1 MGDMRE
7 EVDEKKN
14 YFDSLT
20 EKEKTPSGTCLQ
32 SLDYPQV
39 QQLRGRLTFPLAI
52 TAAVTM
58 FGTSVPHG
66 WNTGVLNAPTDLIQ
80 RFLNESFTLRFG
92 YVPDGTLLDIV
103 WATSVSVYLIGGCGG
118 AFCAGWFADAF
129 GRKKSILFCHIFG
142 VIAAGLFILCK
153 TMTSFEMLIL
163 ARLIVGFGCGAG
175 TGLVPMYLTEISPI
189 NIRGAMGVL
198 HQLGLT
204 IGILLSQLFGQREL
218 LGTEERWHYLLALTV
233 VPCVLSMVVLP
244 CFPESPRYLLV
255 NKGDE
260 YEAEKALKRFRGVAD
275 VSHDLAEMQHEVQQQ
290 KLDPEWSFMKLL
302 RTKSLRRPLVIV
314 CFLAMSQQL
323 SGINVIFYYSTSVF
337 RQANIPED
345 KIQLAVLAT
354 GAINVC
360 FTAFS
365 VPLMEKTGRRPLLLY
380 GMFGMVISSVTIT
393 VAFNLQDRVPWMSY
407 LSLVCVI
414 GFIFGFSI
422 GLGSVPQFIGA
433 EMFRQGP
440 RPPAMS
446 IAGFLN
452 WLCNFAVGISFPTT
466 NRLLGTYT
474 FLPFIGSVAVFGL
487 FTWWQLP
494 ETKNRTINEVYRI
507 LRIAD
512 TRENDRDEK
521 LAMLGHRLAHQG
533 LPKAEMEGL
542 LRKGGSPPATQNET
556 GSRKTTTDV

>member
-1 MGDMRE
+1 
-7 EVDEKKN
+7 
-14 YFDSLT
+14 
-20 EKEKTPSGTCLQ
+20 
-32 SLDYPQV
+32 
-39 QQLRGRLTFPLAI
+39 
-52 TAAVTM
+52 M
-58 FGTSVPHG
+58 FGSSVPHG
-66 WNTGVLNAPTDLIQ
+66 WNTGVLNAPTELIQ
-80 RFLNESFTLRFG
+80 RFLNESFTARFN
-92 YVPDGTLLDIV
+92 YVPNEALLDIL
-103 WATSVSVYLIGGCGG
+103 WATSVSMYLVGGCAG
-118 AFCAGWFADAF
+118 AFSAGWFADAF
-129 GRKKSILFCHIFG
+129 GRKKSILFCHVFG
-142 VIAAGLFILCK
+142 VTAAVLYILCK
-153 TMTSFEMLIL
+153 MMMSFEMLIL

-189 NIRGAMGVL
+189 NMRGSMGVL

-204 IGILLSQLFGQREL
+204 IGIFLSQLFGLREL
-218 LGTEERWHYLLALTV
+218 LGTEDRWHYLLAGT
-233 VPCVLSMVVLP
+233 VLP
-244 CFPESPRYLLV
+244 CIVSIAILPWSPESPRYLLV

-260 YEAEKALKRFRGVAD
+260 YEAERALKRFRGVSS

-302 RTKSLRRPLVIV
+302 KTKSLRRPLIMV

-337 RQANIPED
+337 RQAGIPGD
-345 KIQLAVLAT
+345 KIQLAVLGT

-380 GMFGMVISSVTIT
+380 GMVGMVISAVTIT

-407 LSLVCVI
+407 LSLACVI

-433 EMFRQGP
+433 ELFRQGP

-452 WLCNFAVGISFPTT
+452 WLCNFAVGISFPIMD
-466 NRLLGTYT
+466 RLLGVYT
-474 FLPFIGSVAVFGL
+474 FLPFIVSVSAFGV

-494 ETKNRTINEVYRI
+494 ETKNRTINELYRI

-512 TRENDRDEK
+512 THENVRDEK
-521 LAMLGHRLAHQG
+521 LSMLGNRLAHQTP
-533 LPKAEMEGL
+533 PKAEMEAL
-542 LRKGGSPPATQNET
+542 LRKGGSVASAQKGNK
-556 GSRKTTTDV
+556 SRRTTTDV